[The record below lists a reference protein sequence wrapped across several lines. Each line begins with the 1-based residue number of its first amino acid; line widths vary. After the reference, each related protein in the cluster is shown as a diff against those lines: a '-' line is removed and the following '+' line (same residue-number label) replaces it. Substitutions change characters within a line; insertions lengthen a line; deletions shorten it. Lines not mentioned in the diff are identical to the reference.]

1 MSHIFSN
8 ITMKRIV
15 QRSAS
20 RNSCIKC
27 LPKPEAAHCTRRFAS
42 FSSGQP
48 HNNNKTNVNSPAAG
62 NWKTNGTPE
71 IIIGAT
77 IVALVG
83 IDQILQR
90 YNDDQI
96 QVNKISKK
104 TVMRELEMAIKADE
118 IGEQMRKRGSS
129 SSGSISS
136 IETSLSPL
144 SSSSSTHPLLDING
158 KELVT
163 LYKCQVM
170 KIPKYFDGTKSLKT
184 VHVNDEVQI
193 MQEFVGPDSS
203 YHLCRIY
210 KEEERD
216 DTKIENKTF
225 IEKLEAKYEYG
236 WFPVSC
242 LKKLQ

>member
-104 TVMRELEMAIKADE
+104 TVMRANEGKQQH
-118 IGEQMRKRGSS
+118 GVWKRTKQRF
-129 SSGSISS
+129 
-136 IETSLSPL
+136 E
-144 SSSSSTHPLLDING
+144 
-158 KELVT
+158 
-163 LYKCQVM
+163 VM
-170 KIPKYFDGTKSLKT
+170 KKT
-184 VHVNDEVQI
+184 VR
-193 MQEFVGPDSS
+193 S
-203 YHLCRIY
+203 IY
-210 KEEERD
+210 ETNQ
-216 DTKIENKTF
+216 TKAVLQKTLT
-225 IEKLEAKYEYG
+225 KM
-236 WFPVSC
+236 V
-242 LKKLQ
+242 